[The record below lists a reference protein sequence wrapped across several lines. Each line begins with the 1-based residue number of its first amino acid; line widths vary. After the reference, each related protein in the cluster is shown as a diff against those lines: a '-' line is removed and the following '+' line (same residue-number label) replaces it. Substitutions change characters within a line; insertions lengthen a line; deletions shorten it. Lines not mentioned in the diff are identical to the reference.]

1 MTPDTAKHECKNL
14 LASLQRLA
22 EEQPRVVQENV
33 RNLIQ
38 GLIDGIVDP
47 ETFTTELQHKL
58 NSIPKLSLVP
68 FLKHSLSFLQ
78 SALLSGELS
87 IDGIRP
93 PPRTQVKKKRK
104 IDHTDTLTEQE
115 NNEQL
120 KIKLNTEKFVARL
133 LDECKTKDMIWNNSL
148 REKDQRIQILETEL
162 RKTIDQNHMQIQHL
176 EESRFTKVTDLEQ
189 AKRHLLETVA
199 KKDEKIRSLEA
210 AFEEKLVENHDRL
223 RQVDILMEQEKSN
236 LLDTIAEKDERI
248 QKLKVDLEKTIHQKY
263 KKNQTLKE
271 SDAKVEDLE
280 QDKND
285 LLEAV
290 AKKDEKIQFLKATLE
305 RTIDQNNMQTK
316 NLEES
321 VCKITDLEQQKI
333 NLLETVTEKDEK
345 IQTLKV
351 ELKKTTTELTEMKKI
366 RDDLQ
371 EQVEVKSNMAEVLI
385 NSDAKLKKLKNLLAA
400 KVLLFDPNNENY
412 ETLCNLEVEELFSK
426 YENTFKVN
434 DSFKEKYE
442 EIKEKLRSQ
451 TEKNEQCVE
460 GNEKLIKVQTK
471 LNVQMERNELLD
483 KNLNKVMDTLSLQGK
498 SRSFACI
505 FPAIENL
512 KDQCKSQ
519 EQEETEHYTNAQ
531 AVLYSIENSDVNI

>member
-14 LASLQRLA
+14 LVSLQRLA

-47 ETFTTELQHKL
+47 ETFTIELRLKL
-58 NSIPKLSLVP
+58 NSVPQLSLVP

-120 KIKLNTEKFVARL
+120 KIRLNTEKFVARL

-263 KKNQTLKE
+263 KKK
-271 SDAKVEDLE
+271 
-280 QDKND
+280 
-285 LLEAV
+285 
-290 AKKDEKIQFLKATLE
+290 
-305 RTIDQNNMQTK
+305 
-316 NLEES
+316 
-321 VCKITDLEQQKI
+321 
-333 NLLETVTEKDEK
+333 
-345 IQTLKV
+345 
-351 ELKKTTTELTEMKKI
+351 
-366 RDDLQ
+366 
-371 EQVEVKSNMAEVLI
+371 
-385 NSDAKLKKLKNLLAA
+385 
-400 KVLLFDPNNENY
+400 
-412 ETLCNLEVEELFSK
+412 
-426 YENTFKVN
+426 
-434 DSFKEKYE
+434 
-442 EIKEKLRSQ
+442 
-451 TEKNEQCVE
+451 
-460 GNEKLIKVQTK
+460 
-471 LNVQMERNELLD
+471 
-483 KNLNKVMDTLSLQGK
+483 
-498 SRSFACI
+498 
-505 FPAIENL
+505 
-512 KDQCKSQ
+512 
-519 EQEETEHYTNAQ
+519 
-531 AVLYSIENSDVNI
+531 